1 MDEQIWNHLEA
12 GRYPQAFELLV
23 HTLGNKVFR
32 LACSML
38 QDEELAKDVVQEV
51 FLRVWRALPAFERRS
66 SPATW
71 VYAITRN
78 LCLSRAA
85 RRGVERKR
93 ECSEAPPVAGVPAPA
108 RAGADLERALESLP
122 AQYRQVLV
130 LFYYEEKSYEAV
142 AEMLDLPLGTLKTQL
157 HRARSRL
164 RAALEEQLREKSDR
178 VRRV

>member
-12 GRYPQAFELLV
+12 GRYREAFELLV
-23 HTLGNKVFR
+23 EALGNKAFR

-78 LCLSRAA
+78 LCLTRAA
-85 RRGVERKR
+85 RREVERKR
-93 ECSEAPPVAGVPAPA
+93 ERSEAPPAAGVPAPA
-108 RAGADLERALESLP
+108 RASADLERALESLP
-122 AQYRQVLV
+122 ARYRQVLV
-130 LFYYEEKSYEAV
+130 LFYFEEKSYEAV
-142 AEMLDLPLGTLKTQL
+142 AEMLDLPLGTVKTQL

-164 RAALEEQLREKSDR
+164 RAALEEQLREKSHR
-178 VRRV
+178 V

>member
-1 MDEQIWNHLEA
+1 MDEQIWNDLEA
-12 GRYPQAFELLV
+12 GRYREAFELLV
-23 HTLGNKVFR
+23 EALGNKAFR

-78 LCLSRAA
+78 LCLTRAA
-85 RRGVERKR
+85 RREVDRSR
-93 ECSEAPPVAGVPAPA
+93 QCSEAPSRAGVPAPA
-108 RAGADLERALESLP
+108 RASADLERALESLP
-122 AQYRQVLV
+122 ARYRQVLV

-142 AEMLDLPLGTLKTQL
+142 AEMLDLPLGTVKTQL

-164 RAALEEQLREKSDR
+164 RAVLEEQLREKSDR
-178 VRRV
+178 VRPV